1 MKKLSARREGMAS
14 GRLKLTRANST
25 LLSPLQPSPH
35 PHPALLYFGFA
46 VEEHCQV
53 PCSSPPS
60 KHAETQPRNPTPI
73 FSVACLPHL
82 GEGPQFYW
90 RCFMENRLAQVGKW
104 DLRTK
109 DGKEW
114 KVKKIPTNMNTE
126 IPSPL
131 IAVFSLLEGHTL
143 ANKLWVTSIWTN
155 KEGTIFYMQ

>member
-1 MKKLSARREGMAS
+1 MKKLGARREGMAS

-25 LLSPLQPSPH
+25 LLGPLHPSPQT
-35 PHPALLYFGFA
+35 PHCYISVLLLKSITRCHAHHLPANMQRLSQEA
-46 VEEHCQV
+46 
-53 PCSSPPS
+53 
-60 KHAETQPRNPTPI
+60 PTPI

-82 GEGPQFYW
+82 DEGLQFYW
-90 RCFMENRLAQVGKW
+90 RCFTENRLAQVGKW

-126 IPSPL
+126 TPSPL
-131 IAVFSLLEGHTL
+131 IAVFSLHEGHTL

>member
-1 MKKLSARREGMAS
+1 M
-14 GRLKLTRANST
+14 
-25 LLSPLQPSPH
+25 P
-35 PHPALLYFGFA
+35 
-46 VEEHCQV
+46 EEKAWQV
-53 PCSSPPS
+53 GDWNWRGQIPPS
-60 KHAETQPRNPTPI
+60 SVPSNHPPTPTLHFYISVLLLKSIARCHAHHLPANTRRLSQETPTPI

-131 IAVFSLLEGHTL
+131 IAVFSLHEGHTL